1 MTTNS
6 SNDTQPKIP
15 TWAIWITAIWV
26 IFAILG
32 LIPFTHYNPNKVSLS
47 DIGGYLSGVFAPIAW
62 FWFYLSY
69 RVQSEELQLQRQ
81 ELQNSVQAQ
90 QGSEIALRQQAD
102 TLRVQTETLA
112 EQLRIGKEQWNSYLA
127 DKEKSKPV
135 FIVDEYDYRFTIIL
149 SSSMNGLLQDERDD
163 LSFDTVKQYIP
174 DKNKRLNAIRAIVL
188 VLDIKNIAAD
198 CRIKSVKLQYP
209 NENMI
214 AYDFKISEKNSEMAT
229 ISLHYRPTQRNRVNV
244 FDYDQSAESNVF
256 NKNIILIDYSYKES
270 SDTDT
275 YRVIY
280 DEQYK
285 SYSIEKVEL
294 ADC

>member
-6 SNDTQPKIP
+6 SNDTQLKIP

-32 LIPFTHYNPNKVSLS
+32 LIPFTHYNPNKISLS

-112 EQLRIGKEQWNSYLA
+112 EQLRIAKEQWNSYLA
-127 DKEKSKPV
+127 DKEKSKPI

-149 SSSMNGLLQDERDD
+149 SSSMNGLLQDER
-163 LSFDTVKQYIP
+163 
-174 DKNKRLNAIRAIVL
+174 
-188 VLDIKNIAAD
+188 
-198 CRIKSVKLQYP
+198 
-209 NENMI
+209 
-214 AYDFKISEKNSEMAT
+214 
-229 ISLHYRPTQRNRVNV
+229 
-244 FDYDQSAESNVF
+244 
-256 NKNIILIDYSYKES
+256 
-270 SDTDT
+270 
-275 YRVIY
+275 
-280 DEQYK
+280 
-285 SYSIEKVEL
+285 
-294 ADC
+294 